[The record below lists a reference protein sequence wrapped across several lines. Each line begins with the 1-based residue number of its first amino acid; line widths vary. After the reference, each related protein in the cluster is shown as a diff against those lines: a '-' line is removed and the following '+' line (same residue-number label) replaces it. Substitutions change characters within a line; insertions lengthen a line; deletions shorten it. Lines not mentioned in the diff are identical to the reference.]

1 MDKAQFMNRVFKDTL
16 HALTSGYGNRISPI
30 THTTKFHDGEDWGV
44 YRIPGKLMFSPVFG
58 TVIANGYTLAMGYY
72 IKIKTPYGIPR
83 LQHMAGKSPVPVGRE
98 VCPGTLIGVCGMTG
112 ASTGIHLHI
121 AYRTLLNVSI
131 SPEQFFSMYGEF
143 YLYNGTFPVSTV
155 SRTRGSFADKKHW
168 QEFLCWYGPNTTVDG
183 DFATDTEKWTMEFQ
197 RLNGLTPDGV
207 VGPLTRAKA
216 KTVRK

>member
-1 MDKAQFMNRVFKDTL
+1 MG
-16 HALTSGYGNRISPI
+16 HY
-30 THTTKFHDGEDWGV
+30 
-44 YRIPGKLMFSPVFG
+44 
-58 TVIANGYTLAMGYY
+58 VI
-72 IKIKTPYGIPR
+72 IKTPYGTVR
-83 LQHMAGKSPVPVGRE
+83 MQHMKYRHVVVGQE
-98 VCPGTLIGVCGMTG
+98 VCPGTLVGVCGTTG
-112 ASTGIHLHI
+112 SSTGIHLHI

-143 YLYNGTFPVSTV
+143 YLYNGKFPVGTV
-155 SRTRGSFADKKHW
+155 SRTRGSFLDKKHW

-183 DFATDTEKWTMEFQ
+183 DFGTDTEKWTMEFQ